1 MSRNSTESLVEE
13 LSEYSIR
20 AVAYHAGLS
29 SDKREK
35 AQDDFI
41 NDRVNVV
48 CATVAFGMG
57 IDKSNVRWVIHYN
70 MPASIENYYQE
81 IGRAGRDGMKS
92 DTLLFYSV
100 GDILLLRRFAE
111 ESGQK
116 DVCLQKLNR
125 MRRYCEADIC
135 RRRILRGAE
144 KDELKEKGYD
154 KLKTYGVGKD
164 LSYKEWKEY
173 LYQMLQLG
181 YIEIDYMSAGHLKV
195 TPLGRK
201 VLFGEQQAL
210 MTIYQKI
217 KDFALPTKKGGYKY
231 RPIRPIESTS
241 VDETLLDSLQQLRK
255 QIAER
260 EHTPAYILFSDD
272 ALEDMVRKKPVTL
285 DEFSEIRG
293 VGQLKLDKY
302 GKVFVALIRFV
313 LRLPKKE

>member
-1 MSRNSTESLVEE
+1 MNL
-13 LSEYSIR
+13 L
-20 AVAYHAGLS
+20 
-29 SDKREK
+29 
-35 AQDDFI
+35 
-41 NDRVNVV
+41 
-48 CATVAFGMG
+48 
-57 IDKSNVRWVIHYN
+57 ID
-70 MPASIENYYQE
+70 
-81 IGRAGRDGMKS
+81 
-92 DTLLFYSV
+92 
-100 GDILLLRRFAE
+100 
-111 ESGQK
+111 
-116 DVCLQKLNR
+116 
-125 MRRYCEADIC
+125 
-135 RRRILRGAE
+135 ILRGAE

-260 EHTPAYILFSDD
+260 EHTPLISSFRMTPSKIWSVRNRLRSTSSAKYEVSDSSSWTNT
-272 ALEDMVRKKPVTL
+272 ARYSSP
-285 DEFSEIRG
+285 
-293 VGQLKLDKY
+293 
-302 GKVFVALIRFV
+302 
-313 LRLPKKE
+313 